1 MPFPQKGILERP
13 PSHLLLVALN
23 FAGDRTPA
31 SSWPALDNLGAL
43 IQRELDRNLDDM
55 SGAPKEQPPPETGE
69 VGFHDKYP
77 LRRLSVTL
85 GLSNLGFDALGVA
98 GDERP
103 QDLPPSP
110 QTIWDLIGGAPE
122 LREPGDLLLQIRSED
137 PYMNEHVVRRIEE
150 ELGAE
155 FTVLWTQIGESRY
168 TAHAEDLNRKRRLEA
183 RALIGFLDG
192 TSNLRPYADPAERA
206 LIFVDPDKVP
216 EYPPLPPP
224 SQGTYGG
231 ATFPPPG
238 LRERPTAEPDWTRE
252 GTYMVVRASVNQIA
266 SWDKSSYDEQE
277 KTVGR
282 FKVSGASLDL
292 ADDPARVDEAPA
304 FEADQSNL
312 TVPLNSHVRKANPR
326 RPEDLPRRI
335 FRRGY
340 PLIERA
346 VGGMRLGL
354 VFICFARTISTQF
367 EFIFRAWMD
376 NPDFSPVPGQP
387 SPGKDRLLEHFDQ
400 QVVVGG
406 YYFVPALRQRRK
418 LTSWVLP
425 RPAEDSGGGE

>member
-13 PSHLLLVALN
+13 PSHLLLAALN
-23 FAGDRTPA
+23 FAGDRAPA
-31 SSWPALDNLGAL
+31 TSWAALDKLGEL
-43 IQRELDRNLDDM
+43 VQRELDRELDEM
-55 SGAPKEQPPPETGE
+55 EGAPKDQPPPETGE
-69 VGFHDKYP
+69 LGFDDKYP

-85 GLSNLGFDALGVA
+85 GISNLGFDALGVA
-98 GDERP
+98 GPERP

-110 QTIWDLIGGAPE
+110 QTMWDLIGGAPE
-122 LREPGDLLLQIRSED
+122 VRESGDLLIQVRSED
-137 PYMNEHVVRRIEE
+137 PYLNEHVVRRIEE
-150 ELGAE
+150 ELAAE
-155 FTVLWTQIGESRY
+155 LTVLWTQSGESRY
-168 TAHAEDLNRKRRLEA
+168 TAHAEDVNRRRRHEA

-192 TSNLRPYADPAERA
+192 TSNLRPNAVPEERA
-206 LIFVDPDKVP
+206 LVFVDPDKVA

-224 SQGTYGG
+224 TQGTYGG
-231 ATFPPPG
+231 AVFPPPG
-238 LRERPTAEPDWTRE
+238 LRDRPTSEPAWTRE
-252 GTYMVVRASVNQIA
+252 GAYMVVRASVNEIRG
-266 SWDKSSYDEQE
+266 WDQSTYDDQE
-277 KTVGR
+277 KTIGR

-292 ADDPARVDEAPA
+292 TDDPARLDEPPA
-304 FEADQSNL
+304 FEADQTNL

-340 PLIERA
+340 PLIERTT
-346 VGGMRLGL
+346 GGMRRGL

-400 QVVVGG
+400 QLVLGG
-406 YYFVPALRQRRK
+406 YYFVPALKRRRK

-425 RPAEDSGGGE
+425 RPEGM